1 MSSPLRPEYTHHNR
15 MNNWCLKTP
24 NPARGTTHRV
34 GRPYA
39 EEPQCIQKLWKKKE
53 QNAQMSLEV
62 GITLKAN
69 PKASQRSIEEEK
81 ESFFCF
87 FSLKSVG
94 AVRLYSICGVGGTC
108 LYESFQKVY
117 LSIFLRQSLSITWTN
132 CHVLNMEPQVW
143 DPKEKVYTEDSHHIH
158 LGFLPGITS
167 NPWHWKVEPS
177 R

>member
-15 MNNWCLKTP
+15 MNNWSLKTP
-24 NPARGTTHRV
+24 NPARGATHRV
-34 GRPYA
+34 GRPSA
-39 EEPQCIQKLWKKKE
+39 EEPQCTQKLWEKKE
-53 QNAQMSLEV
+53 QNAQMSLEA
-62 GITLKAN
+62 GITLKVN

-81 ESFFCF
+81 ESFFVSF
-87 FSLKSVG
+87 LWKVGG

-108 LYESFQKVY
+108 LYESVWKVC
-117 LSIFLRQSLSITWTN
+117 LSTFLRQSLSITWTN

-143 DPKEKVYTEDSHHIH
+143 DPIEKVYTEGSHHIH

-167 NPWHWKVEPS
+167 NPCHWKVEPS